1 MTLEIPTPRVHRVQA
16 RTVSFEPVG
25 KPLPRP
31 VEILPRDARQ
41 LLINASQHMPRSSRV
56 TAINVAITRVR
67 AMYPQFFQKEI

>member
-1 MTLEIPTPRVHRVQA
+1 MIEIPSPRVHRVQA

-31 VEILPRDARQ
+31 AEILPRDARQ
-41 LLINASQHMPRSSRV
+41 ILINASQHLPRSSRV